1 MSSGCIRT
9 FTGRWVDPLD
19 LKYGDVCIEDVAH
32 SLSLKCR
39 YTGHVPEMY
48 SVARHSLLVTHILG
62 HQGHSWEVQMAGLL
76 HDATEAY
83 LPDVSS
89 PTKRSI
95 YIDRGHGV
103 QSFSLVESGLIPI
116 IHRSLGVGTIPLP
129 HNSEYCLVH
138 VADKMALTYEMAC
151 LFHKG
156 TCLCPH
162 WIGDT
167 LHSKSPFPREVTQA
181 KHDEIGFLSIFRF
194 LKERIYG
201 KSAVPNASPT
211 VNDGLDDGQ
220 GVGFVSPSN

>member
-138 VADKMALTYEMAC
+138 VADKMALAYEMTC
-151 LFHKG
+151 LFRDITKKK
-156 TCLCPH
+156 CMCPS
-162 WIGDT
+162 WVDFM
-167 LHSKSPFPREVTQA
+167 LHCNPDKDEKS
-181 KHDEIGFLSIFRF
+181 FLSVFRV